1 MVLLRGDETNKLV
14 HYQKGKHLL
23 CFMKSDKIKLII
35 FSIGGYQLNEQI
47 KFIHAADTHLDSPF
61 HGMTNLPDTIFEQV
75 RQSTFHAFD
84 YLIKIAIQKNVD
96 FILLVGDLFDHERQS
111 LKAQVYLKNAFE
123 KLESHSIQVFLSYG
137 NHDHING
144 NPYQISFPHNVHIFP
159 SEKVTS
165 FAFYKN
171 GQRLASIYGFSY
183 ENRSITKNKINEYKL
198 ENAEVPFHIAMLHGS
213 IVGNKLHDPYA
224 PFKLTDLYNTHF
236 DYWAL
241 GHIHKKEI
249 LSETPPIIYP
259 GNTQGRH
266 RNESGEKGFYYIEM
280 SENKLNKQFI
290 KSNVI
295 QFEAISIDLNDE
307 ETIDQIR
314 DKINKKTNGFNSMP
328 ILFYVQF
335 SGNSYHFQLH
345 QDGVLEEIVMIFN
358 EENMLAKQWSY
369 IYKYVF
375 ELTEAPV
382 MKSDHF
388 FIGEVE
394 KSLSELDVNEANS
407 ELFNHRE
414 MRRYVDPIDEQ
425 DIKKQAKEL
434 LINEL
439 TESRRNI

>member
-1 MVLLRGDETNKLV
+1 
-14 HYQKGKHLL
+14 
-23 CFMKSDKIKLII
+23 
-35 FSIGGYQLNEQI
+35 
-47 KFIHAADTHLDSPF
+47 
-61 HGMTNLPDTIFEQV
+61 MTNLPDTIFEQV

-295 QFEAISIDLNDE
+295 QFETISIDLNDEETIDQIRDKINKKGRHRNEIGEKVFYYIEMSENKLNKQFIKSNVIQFETISIDLNDE

-314 DKINKKTNGFNSMP
+314 DKINKKTNGFISMP

-345 QDGVLEEIVMIFN
+345 QDGVLEEIVTIFN

-394 KSLSELDVNEANS
+394 K
-407 ELFNHRE
+407 
-414 MRRYVDPIDEQ
+414 
-425 DIKKQAKEL
+425 
-434 LINEL
+434 
-439 TESRRNI
+439 